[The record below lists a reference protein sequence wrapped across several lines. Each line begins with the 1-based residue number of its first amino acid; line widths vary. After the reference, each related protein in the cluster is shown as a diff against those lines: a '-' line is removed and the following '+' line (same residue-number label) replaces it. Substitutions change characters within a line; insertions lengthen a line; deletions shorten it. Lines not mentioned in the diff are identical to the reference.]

1 MDWFKLIRRNIF
13 WLLLLLIIS
22 SCSGMEPYAP
32 VNHREEGPE
41 SGLFSGPDGDF
52 VIYRKTE
59 EKSVDSDSESDSAK
73 VKKETPATL
82 KQD

>member
-1 MDWFKLIRRNIF
+1 MDWFKLTRCNIL
-13 WLLLLLIIS
+13 WLLLVLVIS

-41 SGLFSGPDGDF
+41 SGLFSGSKGDF

-59 EKSVDSDSESDSAK
+59 EKSVDSDPEADPDK
-73 VKKETPATL
+73 VKKETPETL

>member
-1 MDWFKLIRRNIF
+1 MDWFKLIRRNIL
-13 WLLLLLIIS
+13 WLLLLLVIS

-59 EKSVDSDSESDSAK
+59 EKSVASDPESDSDK
-73 VKKETPATL
+73 VKKDTPATSS
-82 KQD
+82 QD